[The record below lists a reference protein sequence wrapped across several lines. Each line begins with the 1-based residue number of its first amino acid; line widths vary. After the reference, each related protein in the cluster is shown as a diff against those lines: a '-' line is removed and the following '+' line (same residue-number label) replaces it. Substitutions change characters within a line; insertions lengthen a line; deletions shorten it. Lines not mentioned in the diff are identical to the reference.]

1 MIVVGFLYLLVTAIA
16 AATTGPLY
24 SVREGPQYFN
34 DFIEKHNISYAS
46 DEEKAMRYQVFFQ
59 NLEEINSLNA
69 KNEFAEF
76 GKSNLLTLVLNICTL
91 IIFM

>member
-1 MIVVGFLYLLVTAIA
+1 MIVVVFLYLLVTAIA
-16 AATTGPLY
+16 AAGPLY
-24 SVREGPQYFN
+24 SVREEPQYFN

-46 DEEKAMRYQVFFQ
+46 DEVKAIRYQVFLQ

-69 KNEFAEF
+69 KNEYAEF

-91 IIFM
+91 IIFI